1 MRIRRTLA
9 PCLLALVWPCVTA
22 AQPVLRTFD
31 QLAAT
36 VTVGDTLEVTD
47 AAGRQ
52 VTGRLLQVTPGALTL
67 DVQGQPRTWG
77 TADLRLVMHQW
88 RDSIRNGTV
97 LGAVSGAFAG
107 GMVVLARCLS
117 DDDLGSFQFD
127 TCEGYGAEFAI
138 GAGLG
143 AGGGAALGAL
153 LDLWQPERRIVFE
166 GEGRTVSVRPVVSPA
181 ARGVLVSVR
190 F

>member
-1 MRIRRTLA
+1 MTIRRTLA
-9 PCLLALVWPCVTA
+9 PCILALVWPWPAT
-22 AQPVLRTFD
+22 AQPVVRTFE

-36 VTVGDTLEVTD
+36 VAVGDTLEVTD
-47 AAGRQ
+47 VDGRL
-52 VTGRLLQVTPGALTL
+52 VTGRLLQATPEALTL
-67 DVQGQPRTWG
+67 EVEGRPRTWE
-77 TADLRLVMHQW
+77 TADVHLVRHQW
-88 RDSIRNGTV
+88 RDSLRNGAV

-107 GMVVLARCLS
+107 GMVVLARCLT
-117 DDDLGSFQFD
+117 DNDLGSFQFD

-153 LDLWQPERRIVFE
+153 LDLWRPERRIVFE
-166 GEGRTVSVRPVVSPA
+166 GEGRAVAVRPVVSPA
-181 ARGVLVSVR
+181 MRGVLVSVT

>member
-9 PCLLALVWPCVTA
+9 PCIVALAWPCVAA
-22 AQPVLRTFD
+22 AQSVVRTFD
-31 QLAAT
+31 QLTAT

-47 AAGRQ
+47 ADGRQ
-52 VTGRLLQVTPGALTL
+52 VTGRLLQVTPAALTL
-67 DVQGQPRTWG
+67 EVQGQPRTWG
-77 TADLRLVMHQW
+77 PADLRLVTHQW
-88 RDSIRNGTV
+88 RDSLRNGAV

-107 GMVVLARCLS
+107 GVVVLAQCLS

-127 TCEGYGAEFAI
+127 TCDGYGAEFAVGATI
-138 GAGLG
+138 GAGS
-143 AGGGAALGAL
+143 GAALGAL
-153 LDLWQPERRIVFE
+153 LDLWQSERRIVFE